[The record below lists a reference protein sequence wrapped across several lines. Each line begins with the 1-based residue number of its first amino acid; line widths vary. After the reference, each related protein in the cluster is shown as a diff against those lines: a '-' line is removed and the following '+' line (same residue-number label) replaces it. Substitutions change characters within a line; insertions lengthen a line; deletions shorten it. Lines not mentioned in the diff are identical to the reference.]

1 MLFKNLKS
9 GNFVEAKDSST
20 IELMKDSPI
29 YEAAV
34 VPAPAPVVEAEAE
47 KPVKKS
53 ARGAK
58 K

>member
-9 GNFVEAKDSST
+9 GNFVEAKEPST
-20 IELMKDSPI
+20 VELMKDSPI
-29 YEAAV
+29 YEAV
-34 VPAPAPVVEAEAE
+34 VAPEPAPAVEAG

>member
-20 IELMKDSPI
+20 IELMKESPI
-29 YEAAV
+29 YEAV
-34 VPAPAPVVEAEAE
+34 VAPAPAPATEAE
-47 KPVKKS
+47 KPAKKS
-53 ARGAK
+53 ARGTK

>member
-9 GNFVEAKDSST
+9 GNFVEAKDSHT

-29 YEAAV
+29 YEAV
-34 VPAPAPVVEAEAE
+34 VAPAPAEAPETE
-47 KPVKKS
+47 KPAKKT

>member
-9 GNFVEAKDSST
+9 GNLVEAKDSST
-20 IELMKDSPI
+20 VELMKESPI
-29 YEAAV
+29 YEAV
-34 VPAPAPVVEAEAE
+34 FAPTPVLAPEAA

-53 ARGAK
+53 ARGTK